1 MLHLSIFNEAKVR
14 IIPEFSKFLTK
25 YFLYSFNF
33 NGIMKL
39 FYDFMPTYLQ
49 EIVTKLADVYQI
61 DSDYALTGLMAVVAG
76 TQGDRYQIIDPKGY
90 RNALASWLIQVGI
103 SGYGKSECLS
113 WLMKPLLY
121 LDGER
126 HRQYLA
132 KKREW
137 LNADPKERE
146 EMPIEHKLVMND
158 YTPEALFDA
167 MEKAGVDGILLYR
180 DELQGWLK
188 DIGRYGK
195 SGEVEQYLSAWSQKA
210 IRITRMLRDDNYI
223 ERPCFNVLGGI
234 QPELLNKMLGAED
247 LIANGFIYRFLFVFA
262 DGNFSLNYFKE
273 SVPEAMKVAYEG
285 LMRRL
290 LSTVPCEVKFSPAAE
305 ESFIS
310 YWEDLQRRK
319 MTNNNMIRGLLI
331 KLQIY
336 VEKWAGAIELLANDG
351 TPTQEISGNT
361 MDIAISHMR
370 IFEEWALKAYGYIV
384 PMTFKRE
391 PSELRLSKEETLR
404 QLKLNYP
411 NMNKNLVTQGLGINR
426 SALSRNQNMACTPER
441 NIENGVSN

>member
-247 LIANGFIYRFLFVFA
+247 LIGNGFIYRFLFVFA

-319 MTNNNMIRGLLI
+319 MTNNNMIRGLLS

>member
-319 MTNNNMIRGLLI
+319 MTNNNMIRGLLS

-361 MDIAISHMR
+361 MNIAISHMR

>member
-1 MLHLSIFNEAKVR
+1 
-14 IIPEFSKFLTK
+14 
-25 YFLYSFNF
+25 
-33 NGIMKL
+33 MKL

-49 EIVTKLADVYQI
+49 EIVTQLADVYQI

-113 WLMKPLLY
+113 WLMKPLLH

-319 MTNNNMIRGLLI
+319 MTNNNMIRGLLS

>member
-1 MLHLSIFNEAKVR
+1 
-14 IIPEFSKFLTK
+14 
-25 YFLYSFNF
+25 
-33 NGIMKL
+33 
-39 FYDFMPTYLQ
+39 
-49 EIVTKLADVYQI
+49 
-61 DSDYALTGLMAVVAG
+61 MAVVAG

-113 WLMKPLLY
+113 WLMKPLLH

-319 MTNNNMIRGLLI
+319 MTNNNMIRGLLS

>member
-1 MLHLSIFNEAKVR
+1 
-14 IIPEFSKFLTK
+14 
-25 YFLYSFNF
+25 
-33 NGIMKL
+33 MKL

-113 WLMKPLLY
+113 WLMKPLLH

-319 MTNNNMIRGLLI
+319 MTNNNMIRGLLS

-411 NMNKNLVTQGLGINR
+411 NMNKNLVSQGLGISR
-426 SALSRNQNMACTPER
+426 SLLSPCRKKVVPPEV
-441 NIENGVSN
+441 NTESGANN